1 VLELIL
7 LDKTLIVAKLELRPF
22 DNINSAALAVVASD
36 SIAFVLAVILAVF
49 DARLFVSVNSAAL
62 ALVASDAI
70 AFALAIIAELFVAIL
85 IVLEATD
92 VFKLPIAVV
101 LVAMLVVLVV
111 ILFESAN
118 SAALAVAASKA
129 IAEVISKTFAFRLIL
144 LDKLVVSTVIVVPPL
159 EKLYLK
165 S

>member
-7 LDKTLIVAKLELRPF
+7 LDKTLIVAELELRPF

-36 SIAFVLAVILAVF
+36 SIAFALAV
-49 DARLFVSVNSAAL
+49 
-62 ALVASDAI
+62 
-70 AFALAIIAELFVAIL
+70 IAELFVAIL

-101 LVAMLVVLVV
+101 LVAMLVVLVA

-118 SAALAVAASKA
+118 SAALAVAASEA
-129 IAEVISKTFAFRLIL
+129 IAEVMSKTFAFRLIL